1 MGEEDALRTVDC
13 LRGRLLAERVASKN
27 AKEEAQL
34 MGNKLI
40 ELENRLK
47 EETKSRNRAEK
58 RLKFLMKKLQSINVA
73 FVSDESENSCLTE
86 GSEVSSASY
95 TACST
100 SKDLEDKMP
109 RIETACSSEGDSPEP
124 MENAKSDNNENTEA
138 DSKKCEKV
146 EHCNMNNL
154 ETSTEEKEVN
164 DLDREESVDN
174 SLALVP
180 VDDLPKPK
188 QAIDPAVLDATV
200 RDVLDSLRHAKE
212 KLQNQ
217 MERRRMITVG

>member
-58 RLKFLMKKLQSINVA
+58 RLNFLMKKLLSINVS

-100 SKDLEDKMP
+100 SKDLP
-109 RIETACSSEGDSPEP
+109 RIEIPCSSEGDSPEP

-138 DSKKCEKV
+138 DSKICEKE
-146 EHCNMNNL
+146 EHSNMNNL
-154 ETSTEEKEVN
+154 KTSAEEKEMN
-164 DLDREESVDN
+164 DLDQEENVDN

-180 VDDLPKPK
+180 VDLPKPK

>member
-1 MGEEDALRTVDC
+1 MKFCENE
-13 LRGRLLAERVASKN
+13 
-27 AKEEAQL
+27 Q
-34 MGNKLI
+34 LI

-58 RLKFLMKKLQSINVA
+58 RLKFLMKKLQSINVS

-109 RIETACSSEGDSPEP
+109 RTQTPCSSEDDSPET

-138 DSKKCEKV
+138 DSKKCEKE
-146 EHCNMNNL
+146 EHSNMNKYVAILNNNVEKIGSGL
-154 ETSTEEKEVN
+154 NCETDIELLLRFS
-164 DLDREESVDN
+164 
-174 SLALVP
+174 
-180 VDDLPKPK
+180 
-188 QAIDPAVLDATV
+188 AVLAW
-200 RDVLDSLRHAKE
+200 R
-212 KLQNQ
+212 LQQ
-217 MERRRMITVG
+217 TRKR

>member
-138 DSKKCEKV
+138 DSK
-146 EHCNMNNL
+146 NNL
-154 ETSTEEKEVN
+154 ETSAEEKEMN

>member
-58 RLKFLMKKLQSINVA
+58 RLKFLMKKLQSINVS

-86 GSEVSSASY
+86 GSEVSSA
-95 TACST
+95 
-100 SKDLEDKMP
+100 DLEDKMP
-109 RIETACSSEGDSPEP
+109 RIETARSSEGDSPEP

-138 DSKKCEKV
+138 DSKKCEK
-146 EHCNMNNL
+146 EENSNMNNL
-154 ETSTEEKEVN
+154 KTSAEEKEMN
-164 DLDREESVDN
+164 DLDRDESVDN

-180 VDDLPKPK
+180 VDLPKPK

>member
-1 MGEEDALRTVDC
+1 MEKTMGEEDALRTVDC

-34 MGNKLI
+34 MGNKVI

-58 RLKFLMKKLQSINVA
+58 RLKFLMKKLQSINVS
-73 FVSDESENSCLTE
+73 FVSDESENSCFTE

-95 TACST
+95 TICS
-100 SKDLEDKMP
+100 SSNDLENKMP
-109 RIETACSSEGDSPEP
+109 RIQTPCSSEGDDSPEP

-138 DSKKCEKV
+138 DV
-146 EHCNMNNL
+146 TNL
-154 ETSTEEKEVN
+154 KTSAEEKEMS
-164 DLDREESVDN
+164 DLDREENVDN

-180 VDDLPKPK
+180 VDLPKPPK
-188 QAIDPAVLDATV
+188 QTIDPAVLDATV

-217 MERRRMITVG
+217 MERRRMIRVG

>member
-58 RLKFLMKKLQSINVA
+58 RLKFLMKKLQSINVS

-100 SKDLEDKMP
+100 SKDLEED
-109 RIETACSSEGDSPEP
+109 DSPET

-138 DSKKCEKV
+138 DSKKCEKE
-146 EHCNMNNL
+146 EHSNMNNL
-154 ETSTEEKEVN
+154 ETSADEKEMN

-180 VDDLPKPK
+180 VDLPKPK
-188 QAIDPAVLDATV
+188 QTIDPVVLDATV